1 MAGSKVYIAPYEV
14 IDESILAGAV
24 WTSPEIE
31 IPCYANGISLSHKSD
46 VDGMLEIQKELG
58 GVFQTFDTLPITG
71 GDPVMPTKV
80 YAFRFPKLKM
90 IFTPALG
97 VAAVISNRVEVTTA
111 VRA

>member
-1 MAGSKVYIAPYEV
+1 MAIYIAPYE
-14 IDESILAGAV
+14 IINESIPAGTV

-31 IPCYANGISLSHKSD
+31 IPYYANGISISHKSD
-46 VDGMLEIQKELG
+46 VDGILEIQKELG

-71 GDPVMPTKV
+71 GDPIMPTKV
-80 YAFRFPKLKM
+80 YAFRFSKLRM

-97 VAAVISNRVEVTTA
+97 AAAIISNRVEVTTA